1 MKKLLK
7 VLVVVEIVKVL
18 VLAAGGYAFLAMKA
32 HDSNILAHQASG
44 GSGYTY
50 SESNV
55 QFVTDVTSGLSSIAR
70 ELSDIDYSL
79 KDISRSIQNRR

>member
-18 VLAAGGYAFLAMKA
+18 VLVAGGYMFLSLKA
-32 HDSNILAHQASG
+32 HDSSLLARGAMFG
-44 GSGYTY
+44 TGIY

-79 KDISRSIQNRR
+79 KEISRSIQYKR

>member
-18 VLAAGGYAFLAMKA
+18 VLVAGGYMFLSLKA
-32 HDSNILAHQASG
+32 HDSSLLARGAMFG
-44 GSGYTY
+44 TGTY

-79 KDISRSIQNRR
+79 KEISRSIQNRR

>member
-7 VLVVVEIVKVL
+7 ILVVVEIVKVL
-18 VLAAGGYAFLAMKA
+18 VLVAGGYMFLSLKA
-32 HDSNILAHQASG
+32 HDSSLLARGAMFG
-44 GSGYTY
+44 TGTY

-79 KDISRSIQNRR
+79 KEISRSIQYKR

>member
-18 VLAAGGYAFLAMKA
+18 VLVAGGYMFLSLKA
-32 HDSNILAHQASG
+32 HDSSLLARGAMFG
-44 GSGYTY
+44 TGTY
-50 SESNV
+50 SENNV
-55 QFVTDVTSGLSSIAR
+55 QFVHDMTSGLSAIAH

-79 KDISRSIQNRR
+79 QGIARSIEYKN

>member
-18 VLAAGGYAFLAMKA
+18 VLVAGGYMFLSLKA
-32 HDSNILAHQASG
+32 HDSSLLARGAMFG
-44 GSGYTY
+44 TGTY

-79 KDISRSIQNRR
+79 KEISRSIQYKR

>member
-18 VLAAGGYAFLAMKA
+18 VLVAGGYMFLSLKA
-32 HDSNILAHQASG
+32 HDSSLLARGAMFG
-44 GSGYTY
+44 TGTY